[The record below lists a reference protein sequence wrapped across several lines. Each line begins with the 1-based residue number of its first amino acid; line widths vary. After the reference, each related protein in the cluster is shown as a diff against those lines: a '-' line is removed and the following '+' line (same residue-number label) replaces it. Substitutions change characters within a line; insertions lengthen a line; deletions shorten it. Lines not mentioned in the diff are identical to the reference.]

1 MTAEEILASRFLGA
15 RHELLLFLGAALL
28 GALLGGAYDILR
40 ALRLTFRHLSPLVF
54 FEDAAFTVL
63 FGLAFYTFC
72 TGLTLGQLR
81 FFVLLAMAAGF
92 FAYLSTLG
100 RLAVRAVSF
109 VVNSAKRLLKRLG
122 ELLKKTAKLLCGVPF
137 FKGEEEK
144 MSEKPCT
151 DRDV

>member
-72 TGLTLGQLR
+72 TGQLR

-137 FKGEEEK
+137 FRGEEEK